1 MAGRK
6 LTVLPALGEFPAADD
21 LMYVVDVSDTSESP
35 QGTSKAVE
43 FRRINTRSIFRFNIT
58 ENAATLVNQINKLGG
73 VIALVNDGA
82 PFAFR
87 LTRTGGATLTGQVVG
102 GVMATGLDS
111 NAVPIFASILTGF
124 LDFEDPIEFYQSDGS
139 TILSSDTFSITIYL
153 DYYPE
158 GFDV

>member
-43 FRRINTRSIFRFNIT
+43 FRLTQTRSLFSFVIT
-58 ENAATLVNQINKLGG
+58 ENAATLAQEINKLGG
-73 VIALVNDGA
+73 VVSLTNTGS
-82 PFAFR
+82 FAFT
-87 LTRTGGATLTGQVVG
+87 LERTGGATLTGQVAG
-102 GVMATGLDS
+102 GVIATSLD
-111 NAVPIFASILTGF
+111 NNG
-124 LDFEDPIEFYQSDGS
+124 DPIIAAIQSGYLNFTDAISFLQSDGS
-139 TILSSDTFSITIYL
+139 VLDSGSEFNIAIYL

>member
-21 LMYVVDVSDTSESP
+21 LLYIVDVSDTSESP
-35 QGTSKAVE
+35 QGTSKTVE
-43 FRRINTRSIFRFNIT
+43 FRHTQTRSIFVFNIT

-73 VIALVNDGA
+73 VISLTNEG
-82 PFAFR
+82 PFGFR
-87 LTRTGGATLTGQVVG
+87 LTRTGGATLTGQVLG
-102 GVMATGLDS
+102 GIIGTGLDS
-111 NAVPIFASILTGF
+111 NAVPIFASINSGF
-124 LDFEDPIEFYQSDGS
+124 LNFEDAIEFYQSDGS
-139 TILSSDTFSITIYL
+139 TINSSDQFSIGIYL